1 MPHPFSPI
9 FGLLLLT
16 PGLAAAD
23 TPLTEQ
29 EAVQLGLQQPEV
41 VARWD
46 AHIDIAEGQLESA
59 GRWANPE
66 IEYSRETLELPSG
79 DSEENTWSI
88 RQRLN
93 LAGVP
98 GLSREAARHQ
108 YRASGLRNDQARREW
123 AANIRQH
130 FYQALAA
137 QREAE
142 LIADWHRR
150 LTELTTAIEQR
161 VAAGDASRY
170 DHNRLRQELALLE
183 GERLNTRAN
192 ATSARDRLAQRIGD
206 DQRPLAG
213 RLLPPTHNPVNA
225 SAVAQ
230 SPLMQALSAETESA
244 EVRAEAAQRQRWPEL
259 TLGVGRK
266 EVVEPGFQAEGNVIS
281 IGVEIPLFD
290 RHSGQART
298 QRGRAQQQR
307 AELALARAELRT
319 RLRALQRDLSAE
331 RASAQALQESIN
343 APTASLSDI
352 AESSYAAGEL
362 SIAELI
368 DAHRSEL
375 NTRRALIQRELEA
388 RTTFIQLTLLTGET
402 P

>member
-1 MPHPFSPI
+1 MQLPLSPI
-9 FGLLLLT
+9 FGLLLLAS
-16 PGLAAAD
+16 GQAVAD

-29 EAVQLGLQQPEV
+29 EAVQLGLQHPEV
-41 VARWD
+41 AARWD
-46 AHIDIAEGQLESA
+46 ANTDIAEGQLESA

-66 IEYSRETLELPSG
+66 VEYSREALELPSG

-98 GLSREAARHQ
+98 GLTRKAARHQ
-108 YRASGLRNDQARREW
+108 LRASDLRNDHARREW
-123 AANIRQH
+123 AADIRLH

-137 QREAE
+137 QREAD

-150 LTELTTAIEQR
+150 LTELTKAIEQR
-161 VAAGDASRY
+161 VEAGDASRY
-170 DHNRLRQELALLE
+170 DHTRFRQELALLT
-183 GERLNTRAN
+183 GERLSTRAH

-206 DQRPLAG
+206 GQRPLTG
-213 RLLPPTHNPVNA
+213 RLLPPPRTPEDS
-225 SAVAQ
+225 SAVAL
-230 SPLMQALSAETESA
+230 SPLLQALSAETESA
-244 EVRAEAAQRQRWPEL
+244 ELRAEAAQRRRWPEL

-266 EVVEPGFQAEGNVIS
+266 EIVEPGFQADGNVIS
-281 IGVEIPLFD
+281 IGIEIPLFD

-298 QRGRAQQQR
+298 QRGHAQQQR
-307 AELALARAELRT
+307 AELALARAELTT
-319 RLRALQRDLSAE
+319 RLHSLQRDLAAE
-331 RASAQALQESIN
+331 QASAAALRESID
-343 APTASLSDI
+343 ASPESLSDI